1 MFPVETLCL
10 EQCAA
15 SSKKLTA
22 ETLGSY
28 TESMAEKSYHHGDLK
43 RALVDAGIALLEEAG
58 PQALSLRAIAA
69 RVGVSHA
76 APQRHFEGVRGLKTA
91 IAAEGFRRHAAFMR
105 AGLPPG
111 ADRPARR
118 FAAMQGYVRFARTH
132 PHLFTLMF
140 STRDADFSDPDLQ
153 QAGAESYGVL
163 ADIAAGLEVLYDDAP
178 DAGRRAEIL
187 LWSIVHGYSQLAL
200 TGLLSEDEDCPAL
213 PIEAVMP
220 ALFAQPDEPP
230 SR

>member
-1 MFPVETLCL
+1 MFPMETYVP
-10 EQCAA
+10 EGRPGVKQKVDGGNIA
-15 SSKKLTA
+15 
-22 ETLGSY
+22 GHNRF
-28 TESMAEKSYHHGDLK
+28 MIEKPYHHGDLK
-43 RALVDAGIALLEEAG
+43 QALVDAGIALLEEVG
-58 PQALSLRAIAA
+58 PEGLSLRAIAA

-76 APQRHFEGVRGLKTA
+76 APQRHFDGVRGLKTA

-105 AGLPPG
+105 AGLPPD
-111 ADRPARR
+111 ADRQARR
-118 FAAMQGYVRFARTH
+118 FAAMQGYVRFATTH

-140 STRDADFSDPDLQ
+140 STRDAEFSDPDLQ

-163 ADIAAGLEVLYDDAP
+163 ADIAEGLEPLYDGAP
-178 DAGRRAEIL
+178 DARRRAEIL

-200 TGLLSEDEDCPAL
+200 TGLLSVDENCPAL

-220 ALFAQPDEPP
+220 ALIGQVDDPP